1 MPLRSFEIA
10 CVLIIALTLAAM
22 ARERPVKE
30 LVADYLALAVA
41 AWIGEE
47 SCVALYGYYH
57 YAPGWD
63 LRVDHVPLLVPL
75 IWPLVILSARS
86 VATALW
92 PRATRLR
99 PLLVGAVVAFDAS
112 LVEVIA
118 VRAGLWSWAEPGH
131 LGVPLIGMLGWGYFA
146 LGADAA
152 LSLRLEGSEQRRALL
167 PRLATLVAGPL
178 AAHALIQLT
187 WWGGFRWGL
196 RRDLGEASLIGVA
209 LIGAALLAPVL
220 SARRAGHTLPP
231 SIALPRII
239 AAGLFFV
246 LLLLTAPTELPL
258 WIHTAAVAVPYL
270 AATGLRETGSPATR
284 RSATAPSPPGRG

>member
-1 MPLRSFEIA
+1 MPLRIFEIA

-22 ARERPVKE
+22 ARQRPAKE
-30 LVADYLALAVA
+30 LLADYLALGVA

-47 SCVALYGYYH
+47 SCVAIYGYYH
-57 YAPGWD
+57 YAAGWD
-63 LRVDHVPLLVPL
+63 LRVDRVPLLVPL
-75 IWPLVILSARS
+75 IWPLVILSARN

-92 PRATRLR
+92 PRVVTLR
-99 PLLVGAVVAFDAS
+99 PLLVGAIVAFDAS

-152 LSLRLEGSEQRRALL
+152 LSLRRGGSARRRSVL
-167 PRLATLVAGPL
+167 PRLAALIAGP
-178 AAHALIQLT
+178 ACAHALIQIT

-209 LIGAALLAPVL
+209 LIGALLLVPVL
-220 SARRAGHTLPP
+220 AARRAGRALPP

-246 LLLLTAPTELPL
+246 LLIVTAPGELPL

-270 AATGLRETGSPATR
+270 AATGLRETGSPVTL
-284 RSATAPSPPGRG
+284 RSSTAPSPPGTG